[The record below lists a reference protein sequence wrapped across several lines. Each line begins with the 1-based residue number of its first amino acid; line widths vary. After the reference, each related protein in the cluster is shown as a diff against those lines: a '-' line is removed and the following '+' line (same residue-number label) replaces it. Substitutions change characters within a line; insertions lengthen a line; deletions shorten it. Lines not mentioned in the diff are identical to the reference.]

1 MDQGKHAKVVLDD
14 AETPTASDG
23 EVQVKVA
30 VIAREDES
38 RQEFSRWFFEEYV
51 PKGLESG
58 LIVPTRPQVVAVY
71 RNGHYSPSLSC
82 RMDAR
87 SSSSRELCGSPG
99 SIQ

>member
-23 EVQVKVA
+23 EVRVKVA
-30 VIAREDES
+30 VIALEDES

-58 LIVPTRPQVVAVY
+58 LIVPTRPQVLEGGLSNVQHTLDLMAQGAVSG
-71 RNGHYSPSLSC
+71 RNLIMYP
-82 RMDAR
+82 
-87 SSSSRELCGSPG
+87 
-99 SIQ
+99 